1 MADPGRNPRI
11 TLDDVLKVFDSRSD
25 LAEPLT
31 APEIAEQLDCSR
43 RTALNKLDALE
54 ETGAVI
60 SKKVGGRSKVW
71 WVPLEDSDEASTLTF
86 SAGGEGHMTE

>member
-11 TLDDVLKVFDSRSD
+11 TPDDVLKVFESRSD

-43 RTALNKLDALE
+43 RTALNKLDALKE
-54 ETGAVI
+54 AGAI
-60 SKKVGGRSKVW
+60 TSKKVGGRSKVW
-71 WVPLEDSDEASTLTF
+71 WVPLENPD
-86 SAGGEGHMTE
+86 